1 MQKKLILLGVLVLI
15 GIGLHFLRNK
25 PSVSESVTSTESSL
39 PEISDGSVAPMP
51 LATTGPTLQS
61 PTEIAKESPQV
72 VPGKTPLE
80 QFNQVTHCLDVD
92 AQTFDLDDMHPEKFV
107 TKIQQTFGGV
117 TMKSEDWS
125 RRRIRM
131 KSGEE
136 RSIRIELDEND
147 EGKVVKRLTYY
158 GSANE
163 SPESALPISKE
174 QTDNPSETLIAS
186 LVSDGE
192 LLTTEKSYTLYFN
205 NGPQAKYLERNGVVV
220 GFEFDL
226 NGHSFQCDNL
236 DRQGQCTCR

>member
-1 MQKKLILLGVLVLI
+1 M
-15 GIGLHFLRNK
+15 
-25 PSVSESVTSTESSL
+25 
-39 PEISDGSVAPMP
+39 
-51 LATTGPTLQS
+51 
-61 PTEIAKESPQV
+61 

-80 QFNQVTHCLDVD
+80 QFNQVTKCLDVD
-92 AQTFDLDDMHPEKFV
+92 AQNFETEDMRPEKFV
-107 TKIQQTFGGV
+107 AKMQETFGGI

-147 EGKVVKRLTYY
+147 EGKVVKKLTYY
-158 GSANE
+158 GSASE
-163 SPESALPISKE
+163 SPESVLPISRE

-192 LLTTEKSYTLYFN
+192 LLATEKSYTLYFN
-205 NGPQAKYLERNGVVV
+205 NGPQATYLERDGVVV
-220 GFEFDL
+220 GFHFDL
-226 NGHSFQCDNL
+226 NGKSFQCENM